1 MIRKRFVI
9 RRQLRTYT
17 AQGRISGYVL
27 AILPIAVGTV
37 IYLMNPAYTGVLFE
51 HPVGRFMMIT
61 AMVMQVIGY
70 LWIRKIVNIDI

>member
-27 AILPIAVGTV
+27 ALLPIVVGIV
-37 IYLMNPAYTGVLFE
+37 IYFMNPEYTRVLFE
-51 HPVGRFMMIT
+51 HPIGRFMLVT
-61 AMVMQVIGY
+61 AALMQIVGY
-70 LWIRKIVNIDI
+70 LWIRKIVNIEI